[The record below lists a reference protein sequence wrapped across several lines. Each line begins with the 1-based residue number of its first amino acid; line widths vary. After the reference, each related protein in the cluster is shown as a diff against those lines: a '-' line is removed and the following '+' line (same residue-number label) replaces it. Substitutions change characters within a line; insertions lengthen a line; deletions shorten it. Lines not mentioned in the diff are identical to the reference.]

1 MLKYI
6 KNIKIIKNL
15 TKSCSLDIVVLFYL
29 IICVMEGV
37 VQSQLDAFDKL
48 SQEQQRE
55 TVLHILETIQHVND
69 NYHKI
74 YDIVKAKKT
83 LSSKILHGIYEDLI
97 KLLAEKQQ
105 KLKELEQDALYKIHE
120 KILHIQHLEQQAAQ
134 WEDPDSL
141 LQSL

>member
-1 MLKYI
+1 MR
-6 KNIKIIKNL
+6 
-15 TKSCSLDIVVLFYL
+15 
-29 IICVMEGV
+29 VMESLI
-37 VQSQLDAFDKL
+37 QSQLDAFDKL

-55 TVLHILETIQHVND
+55 TVLHILETIEHVND

-74 YDIVKAKKT
+74 YDVVKAKKT
-83 LSSKILHGIYEDLI
+83 LSSKILHGIYEDLV

-105 KLKELEQDALYKIHE
+105 RLKELEQDALYKIHE
-120 KILHIQHLEQQAAQ
+120 KILHIQYLEKQSIQ